1 MWARICKDM
10 ILKLKQR
17 RILNPVEHL
26 GWSFFAKMVNG
37 KAGPMF
43 YATPTKKKTKKQK
56 QFNYLAFGNLHSI
69 WHHKWE

>member
-1 MWARICKDM
+1 M

-43 YATPTKKKTKKQK
+43 YATPTKKKQK
-56 QFNYLAFGNLHSI
+56 NKNNSIIWPLEICTQFGTINGN
-69 WHHKWE
+69 KF